1 MDFSVITSEIDIR
14 HRTRLE
20 ERERERERERKR
32 QKTLQRLNQIMHS
45 CRATDGQ
52 QFYIK

>member
-20 ERERERERERKR
+20 EREREREKETKNTS
-32 QKTLQRLNQIMHS
+32 KVKSNYALL
-45 CRATDGQ
+45 
-52 QFYIK
+52 